1 MTTIR
6 DIQSIIESLTPEQ
19 IKAVMDSTT
28 TGSNRRSVD
37 TRIRERRIAKTELYF
52 SVAPL
57 PYKSTYEEYKDHS
70 DSIREQVI
78 SGVDL

>member
-6 DIQSIIESLTPEQ
+6 DIQSIIESMTPEQ
-19 IKAVMDSTT
+19 IKAVMETT
-28 TGSNRRSVD
+28 TNNVVKVD
-37 TRIRERRIAKTELYF
+37 SRHKAKRIAKTELYF

>member
-1 MTTIR
+1 MRQSNAEIR
-6 DIQSIIESLTPEQ
+6 KMLSDITPEQ
-19 IKAVMDSTT
+19 LLSLMAEIKGNGVRKIDT
-28 TGSNRRSVD
+28 SV
-37 TRIRERRIAKTELYF
+37 RERRNQKTALYF

-57 PYKSTYEEYKDHS
+57 PYKSTYEEYKMHS

>member
-1 MTTIR
+1 MNLDELINSMTA
-6 DIQSIIESLTPEQ
+6 EQ
-19 IKAVMDSTT
+19 IKAVMETT
-28 TGSNRRSVD
+28 TNNVVKVD
-37 TRIRERRIAKTELYF
+37 SRHRAKRIAKTELYF